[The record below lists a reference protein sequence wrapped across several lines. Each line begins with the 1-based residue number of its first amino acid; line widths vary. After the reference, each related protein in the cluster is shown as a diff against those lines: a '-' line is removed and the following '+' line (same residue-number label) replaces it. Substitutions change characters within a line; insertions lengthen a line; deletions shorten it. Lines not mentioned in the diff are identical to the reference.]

1 MANADNRQQD
11 PRERK
16 GEKNE
21 TIDFSF
27 ALASLDDEK
36 AAVCVFNEYTK
47 KNVYK
52 WIIQNDRM
60 LYVIDT

>member
-47 KNVYK
+47 KMYTSGLFK
-52 WIIQNDRM
+52 MIECFM
-60 LYVIDT
+60 L